1 MNYVCFMTIMEA
13 TKYLNENLKS
23 IYSDREADIIADW
36 VIENITGSRKAERI
50 IHKENKLSSEQN
62 EKLEKLMYRLLN
74 HEPVQYILNEAWFCG
89 MKFYVDKNV
98 LIPRPETEELVE
110 WIIAENKNQK
120 SKIKNILDIG
130 TGSGCIAIT
139 LKNKIPEVEM
149 LACDVSNA
157 ALAIVR
163 KNAVDLH
170 ASVDLVQLDFL
181 IPDHW
186 KQLPSVDI
194 IVSNPPYV
202 PQKDKEQMQ
211 PNVLKYEPTDA
222 LFVPDD
228 DVLIFYK
235 AIADFGKEKLNTDGS
250 IYVEIHENLGE
261 AVTRLFQSKGYTTEL
276 RKDLQR
282 KDRMVKAI
290 LPLSSEGE

>member
-1 MNYVCFMTIMEA
+1 MN
-13 TKYLNENLKS
+13 
-23 IYSDREADIIADW
+23 
-36 VIENITGSRKAERI
+36 
-50 IHKENKLSSEQN
+50 
-62 EKLEKLMYRLLN
+62 RLLN

-110 WIIAENKNQK
+110 WIIAGNKNQK
-120 SKIKNILDIG
+120 PKIKNILDIG

-149 LACDVSNA
+149 LACDISNA

-170 ASVDLVQLDFL
+170 VSIDLVQLDFL